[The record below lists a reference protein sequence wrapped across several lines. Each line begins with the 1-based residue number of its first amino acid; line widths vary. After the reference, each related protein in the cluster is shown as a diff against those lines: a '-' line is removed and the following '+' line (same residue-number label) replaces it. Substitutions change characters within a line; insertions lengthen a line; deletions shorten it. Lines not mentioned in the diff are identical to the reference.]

1 MNQTQSAFDDFL
13 LKAGSDLFQ
22 SYSNDRE
29 KEAGRKRI
37 KQHINTASKLLQASD
52 AGNLEHVL
60 ALVTLCHAYKA
71 LAVFDWNW
79 ETKIDLDAFRQFIEC
94 LTILGEISNLSEKS
108 KSYIAEQRLWACERY
123 RRALSEQDDETIDH
137 LSVDTLDDIVDQDF
151 VKVVAAKSRI
161 IHSEKVEDVL
171 YHALYE
177 RRVGTKVNMDA
188 APLESWWR
196 DDVDDRSIFLLRK
209 IRLGKDFYSIS
220 IWQWQFETMLRS
232 IATSFQSENCKCII
246 ERIAMKQNIFS
257 AHKSG
262 KFRRPK
268 MDERVFWL
276 RCWRT
281 QYYEGFRVYAAA
293 IALKREFVE
302 TIIAAPI
309 PDSEKRKA
317 LCHLR
322 PLTVFSAGA
331 MKTYQDHLKLAIKPE
346 IYQHII
352 SGCML
357 K

>member
-1 MNQTQSAFDDFL
+1 MNQTQKAFDDFL
-13 LKAGSDLFQ
+13 LKTGSDLFQ

-29 KEAGRKRI
+29 KEESRQRI
-37 KQHINTASKLLQASD
+37 VGHIKTASKFLQASD
-52 AGNLEHVL
+52 AKSLEHVL

-79 ETKIDLDAFRQFIEC
+79 ETKIDLDALRQFIEC
-94 LTILGEISNLSEKS
+94 LTILGDISNLSEKS

-123 RRALSEQDDETIDH
+123 RRALSERDDETIDQF
-137 LSVDTLDDIVDQDF
+137 SVDILDDIVDQDF
-151 VKVVAAKSRI
+151 VKVVAEKSRI

-188 APLESWWR
+188 TPLESWWR
-196 DDVDDRSIFLLRK
+196 DDVDDRSVFLLRK
-209 IRLGKDFYSIS
+209 IRLGKDFYSNS

-232 IATSFQSENCKCII
+232 IATSFQNESCKFIV
-246 ERIAMKQNIFS
+246 ERIAMKQKIFS

-262 KFRRPK
+262 KFKRPK

-281 QYYEGFRVYAAA
+281 QYYRGFRVYAAA
-293 IALKREFVE
+293 IALKRDFVE

-309 PDSEKRKA
+309 PDSEKLKA

-322 PLTVFSAGA
+322 PLTVFSTGA
-331 MKTYQDHLKLAIKPE
+331 MKTYEDHLKLTIKPE

-352 SGCML
+352 SECML